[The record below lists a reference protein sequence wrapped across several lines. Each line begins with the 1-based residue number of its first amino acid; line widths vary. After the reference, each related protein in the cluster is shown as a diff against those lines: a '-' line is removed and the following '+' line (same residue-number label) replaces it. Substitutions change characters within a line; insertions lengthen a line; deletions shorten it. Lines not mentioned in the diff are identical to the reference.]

1 MLGPNLPSSGQVRAM
16 PFYLNVARSGS
27 HRRAPDGQTIAGDA
41 SRGAFL
47 RGLVLGF
54 ASAFVVFDWLFTG
67 STMVQGAARHL
78 QQLLGLR
85 G

>member
-1 MLGPNLPSSGQVRAM
+1 M
-16 PFYLNVARSGS
+16 PFYLNVGTPRTD
-27 HRRAPDGQTIAGDA
+27 RRPGDA
-41 SRGAFL
+41 RVVAGEPAAYGRGAFL

-67 STMVQGAARHL
+67 GSLTHSAARSV
-78 QQLLGLR
+78 QQIIGMR

>member
-1 MLGPNLPSSGQVRAM
+1 M
-16 PFYLNVARSGS
+16 PFHLNVARSGS
-27 HRRAPDGQTIAGDA
+27 HRRAADGQTVAGGASGA

-47 RGLVLGF
+47 RGVVLGF

-67 STMVQGAARHL
+67 SAMVQGAARHL